1 MAHRIVPADPF
12 SIRVSDGEIDDL
24 KRRLQRTRFPNEP
37 LGNEHWAYGTN
48 LSYMERL
55 IEYWRDDFDWRA
67 QEEKLNRFP
76 QYRAMLT
83 DDEGEDHTIHF
94 IYERGSGDN
103 PVPLILTHGWPSTFR
118 EFLDVV
124 DALAHPEKYGKQ
136 GPAFDVIVPSLIG
149 YGFSSI
155 PRIPIGPSKIADLW
169 HRLMTE
175 VLGYDRYAAEA
186 GDWGSFV
193 TSRLALQ
200 HAESVMGIHLT
211 MLPLRPHLKHESQK
225 PVSEEEGHWIAKMQR
240 WWRQEEGYRSI
251 QSTKPMALAFALMDS
266 PAGLAGWLADKY
278 YRLGD
283 TDKTDTMEGM
293 IARFPFDTIL
303 TQFSI
308 YWFTGT
314 INAANTL
321 YKAGPAEGSA
331 LLKPG
336 EKVTVPTAYSEYP
349 IDTLPDTPR
358 SWAERSYDIVRWR
371 MMDRGGHFAAM
382 EEPELFADDV
392 RDAFRDMGI
401 TSGMAAR

>member
-1 MAHRIVPADPF
+1 MSRRIVPADPF
-12 SIRVSDGEIDDL
+12 RIHIAEAEVQDL

-37 LGNEHWAYGTN
+37 QGNERWEYGTS

-67 QEEKLNRFP
+67 AEAGLNRFP
-76 QYRAMLT
+76 QFTATLT
-83 DDEGEDHTIHF
+83 GEDGEDHTIHF
-94 IYERGSGDN
+94 LYERGDGAN
-103 PVPLILTHGWPSTFR
+103 AVPLILTHGWPSTFR

-124 DALAHPEKYGKQ
+124 DQLAHPGNFGRE

-149 YGFSSI
+149 YGFSSR
-155 PRIPIGPSKIADLW
+155 PRTPIGPAAIADLW
-169 HRLMTE
+169 HRLMSE
-175 VLGYDRYAAEA
+175 VLGYDRYAAQA

-200 HAESVMGIHLT
+200 HPGSLLGIHLT
-211 MLPLRPHLKHESQK
+211 MLPLRPHLKHASQP
-225 PVSEEEGHWIAKMQR
+225 PVSEEEARWIGQMQA
-240 WWRQEEGYRSI
+240 WWRREEGYRSI
-251 QSTKPMALAFALMDS
+251 QSTKPMALAYALMDS

-283 TDKTDTMEGM
+283 TDKSETCEGM

-314 INAANTL
+314 INSANTL

-331 LLKPG
+331 ALKPG
-336 EKVTVPTAYSEYP
+336 EKVLVPTAYSEYP
-349 IDTLPDTPR
+349 IDVLPDTPR
-358 SWAERSYDIVRWR
+358 SWGERSYNIVRWR
-371 MMDRGGHFAAM
+371 NMEKGGHFAAM
-382 EEPELFADDV
+382 EEPDLFADDV
-392 RDAFRDMGI
+392 RAAFREMGL
-401 TSGMAAR
+401 G

>member
-149 YGFSSI
+149 YGF
-155 PRIPIGPSKIADLW
+155 
-169 HRLMTE
+169 LM
-175 VLGYDRYAAEA
+175 R
-186 GDWGSFV
+186 
-193 TSRLALQ
+193 R
-200 HAESVMGIHLT
+200 
-211 MLPLRPHLKHESQK
+211 R
-225 PVSEEEGHWIAKMQR
+225 
-240 WWRQEEGYRSI
+240 
-251 QSTKPMALAFALMDS
+251 
-266 PAGLAGWLADKY
+266 
-278 YRLGD
+278 
-283 TDKTDTMEGM
+283 
-293 IARFPFDTIL
+293 
-303 TQFSI
+303 
-308 YWFTGT
+308 
-314 INAANTL
+314 
-321 YKAGPAEGSA
+321 A
-331 LLKPG
+331 LLQK
-336 EKVTVPTAYSEYP
+336 S
-349 IDTLPDTPR
+349 
-358 SWAERSYDIVRWR
+358 
-371 MMDRGGHFAAM
+371 
-382 EEPELFADDV
+382 
-392 RDAFRDMGI
+392 
-401 TSGMAAR
+401 

>member
-1 MAHRIVPADPF
+1 MTHQIVPADPF
-12 SIRVSDGEIDDL
+12 TIRVSDAEIEDL

-37 LGNEHWAYGTN
+37 QGNEHWDYGTS
-48 LSYMERL
+48 LPYMEQL
-55 IEYWRDDFDWRA
+55 VEKWRDDFDWRKA
-67 QEEKLNRFP
+67 EKNLNRFP
-76 QYRAMLT
+76 QYRATLT
-83 DDEGEDHTIHF
+83 DADGEDHEIHF
-94 IYERGSGDN
+94 IYEKGSGSDA
-103 PVPLILTHGWPSTFR
+103 VPLILTHGWPSTFR

-124 DALAHPEKYGKQ
+124 EPLAHPERFGRS
-136 GPAFDVIVPSLIG
+136 GPAFDVVVPSLIG
-149 YGFSSI
+149 YGFSSK
-155 PRIPIGPSKIADLW
+155 PRIPIGPAAIADLW

-175 VLGYDRYAAEA
+175 VLGYDTYAAQA

-200 HAESVMGIHLT
+200 HAKSLRAIHLT
-211 MLPLRPHLKHESQK
+211 MLPLRPYLKHESQA
-225 PVSEEEGHWIAKMQR
+225 PVSEEEGAWIKQMNT
-240 WWRQEEGYRSI
+240 WWKQEEGYRSI

-283 TDKTDTMEGM
+283 TDKTTTMDGM
-293 IARFPFDTIL
+293 IARFPFETIL
-303 TQFSI
+303 TQLSI

-314 INAANTL
+314 INSANTL

-349 IDTLPDTPR
+349 MDTLPLTPR
-358 SWAERSYDIVRWR
+358 SWAERSYNIKRWR
-371 MMDRGGHFAAM
+371 VMEKGGHFAAM

-392 RDAFRDMGI
+392 RDAFAEML
-401 TSGMAAR
+401 